1 MFSFKISVLRYE
13 MLDVETNGDLMR
25 GLFGL
30 MNLMPQTEA
39 FKKLNDRI
47 KFLPQRPFPPR

>member
-1 MFSFKISVLRYE
+1 